1 MKDNKKLLQ
10 GVQGAPW
17 HGGPIREGFVAE
29 EVLDN
34 STSACNLP
42 LSPLAEKSP
51 PGRRRRGG
59 DLLLKSTGFFYI
71 GLLVILP
78 VVAITAEAFKGGFAN
93 LWRQITLPQAL
104 YSLKLTF
111 LVAIIMM
118 FINVITGT
126 LTAWVLVR
134 YRFPLKN
141 VINALVDIP
150 FAIPTVVTGIMLV
163 VLYGPTSDI
172 GKFFNRHGI
181 EIIYNK
187 PGIIL
192 ALLFVTFP
200 FVVRAVQ
207 PVLMEM
213 DKDIEE
219 AAQTL
224 GASRFCTFKRVV
236 LPTLFPAVLTGA
248 ALSFSRALG
257 EFGSIVV
264 VAGNIPFKTQVSSVY
279 IYGEIESSSIQGA
292 LGTGVVLLISS
303 LAVLMILNFIQ
314 KWSSKYDNPA

>member
-1 MKDNKKLLQ
+1 M
-10 GVQGAPW
+10 
-17 HGGPIREGFVAE
+17 GF
-29 EVLDN
+29 
-34 STSACNLP
+34 S
-42 LSPLAEKSP
+42 
-51 PGRRRRGG
+51 
-59 DLLLKSTGFFYI
+59 YI

-78 VVAITAEAFKGGFAN
+78 IAAIIIRAFEKGFDH
-93 LWRQITLPQAL
+93 LWKQITLPQAI
-104 YSLKLTF
+104 YSLKITF
-111 LVAIIMM
+111 ILAVIMAV
-118 FINVITGT
+118 INVITGT
-126 LTAWVLVR
+126 ATAWVLVR

-141 VINALVDIP
+141 IINALVDIP

-163 VLYGPTSDI
+163 VLYGPASNI
-172 GKFFNRHGI
+172 GQYLGRHGI

-187 PGIIL
+187 PGIVL

-213 DKDIEE
+213 EKDMEE

-236 LPTLFPAVLTGA
+236 LPPLIPAILTGA

-264 VAGNIPFKTQVSSVY
+264 LSGNIPFKTQVSAVY
-279 IYGEIESSSIQGA
+279 IYGEIESNSIESA
-292 LGTGVVLLISS
+292 LGTAVVLLACS
-303 LAVLMILNFIQ
+303 LAVIFALNLIQ
-314 KWSSKYDNPA
+314 RWSSKYESET

>member
-1 MKDNKKLLQ
+1 VSHRRK
-10 GVQGAPW
+10 
-17 HGGPIREGFVAE
+17 FF
-29 EVLDN
+29 
-34 STSACNLP
+34 
-42 LSPLAEKSP
+42 
-51 PGRRRRGG
+51 PGIRGG
-59 DLLLKSTGFFYI
+59 DLLIRSMGFSYI

-78 VVAITAEAFKGGFAN
+78 IAAIIIRAFEKGFDH
-93 LWRQITLPQAL
+93 LWKQITLPQAI
-104 YSLKLTF
+104 YSLKITF
-111 LVAIIMM
+111 ILAVIMAV
-118 FINVITGT
+118 INVITGT
-126 LTAWVLVR
+126 ATAWVLVR

-141 VINALVDIP
+141 IINALVDIP

-163 VLYGPTSDI
+163 VLYGPASNI
-172 GKFFNRHGI
+172 GQYLGRHGI

-187 PGIIL
+187 PGIVL

-213 DKDIEE
+213 EKDMEE

-236 LPTLFPAVLTGA
+236 LPPLIPAILTGA

-264 VAGNIPFKTQVSSVY
+264 LSGNIPFKTQVSAVY
-279 IYGEIESSSIQGA
+279 IYGEIESNSIESA
-292 LGTGVVLLISS
+292 LGTAVVLLACS
-303 LAVLMILNFIQ
+303 LAVIFALNLIQ
-314 KWSSKYDNPA
+314 RWSSKYESET